1 MKESP
6 LQFEVEAEGE
16 VVRVT
21 VRGDVRASSAGEIED
36 LILPLLDGP
45 ATRIEL
51 DLSGMTF
58 LSSTGVAV
66 LVRLSRR
73 ARQDKRQL
81 VLLNPTGHIE
91 RMLRIAALPIG

>member
-6 LQFEVEAEGE
+6 LQFEVTAEGE

-21 VRGDVRASSAGEIED
+21 VRGDACASRAGDLED
-36 LILPLLDGP
+36 RVLPLLDGP